1 MALSSNKSSAPAAGR
16 GKIRAIMALVLV
28 AVGATLIAF
37 HGPYQAMELGD
48 LWRALVGTTLVLAAV
63 PLAGPWIERKFR
75 RV

>member
-1 MALSSNKSSAPAAGR
+1 MSNEKNLAGAST

-37 HGPYQAMELGD
+37 HGPHQAMEPGD

-63 PLAGPWIERKFR
+63 PLAGPWLERKFR